1 MLAVPVPRS
10 LCFGSDCS
18 KFESVLT
25 HPKWAYPAKP
35 TAVDLKHMSSFKFR
49 GLLMSQSPE
58 SCVTSRFVAFWRVF
72 EDPGSGLRLCSLVMH
87 ASNAPFSPVI
97 P

>member
-1 MLAVPVPRS
+1 MRAVLVPRS

-18 KFESVLT
+18 KFEPVLT

-35 TAVDLKHMSSFKFR
+35 TAVDLRHMSSFKFW

-58 SCVTSRFVAFWRVF
+58 SRVTSRSVASQRVF
-72 EDPGSGLRLCSLVMH
+72 GDLGSGLRLRSLVMH